1 MFEVRDLVGVRS
13 ERRLFENLSFSV
25 RENELLYISG
35 RNGSGKTTLLRILC
49 GLARP
54 ESGEILWHGVQI
66 EEIETEYA
74 QSLVYVGHENG
85 IKGDLTVI
93 ENLAFDRVLRG
104 NPTIQT
110 AHKILDRLGIER
122 YAQIPCRYLSAGQKR
137 RVALAR
143 LQVSNARLWLLD
155 EPFTALDEPTQEII
169 IDWLSAH
176 LESGGI
182 CITTSHQPIN
192 WSRLNA
198 SEIKLGEQT

>member
-1 MFEVRDLVGVRS
+1 MLEVRDLMGVRS

-25 RENELLYISG
+25 QENELLYFSG

-54 ESGEILWHGVQI
+54 ETGEILWHGVHI

-104 NPTIQT
+104 NPTMQT
-110 AHKILDRLGIER
+110 AHEILDRLGIER

-192 WSRLNA
+192 WNRLNVR
-198 SEIKLGEQT
+198 EIKLGEQT